1 MELKTEKINSK
12 TVISGKLESSYDI
25 IRTVKKKKK
34 SKKKVKKNIF
44 KSLKKLLEKK

>member
-1 MELKTEKINSK
+1 MELKTK
-12 TVISGKLESSYDI
+12 TVMEGRLESSYDI

-44 KSLKKLLEKK
+44 KQLKKLLEMK

>member
-1 MELKTEKINSK
+1 MKLKTQRIEK

-25 IRTVKKKKK
+25 IRTDKK

-44 KSLKKLLEKK
+44 KSLKKLLKKK

>member
-1 MELKTEKINSK
+1 MELKTQRIEK

-25 IRTVKKKKK
+25 IRTDKK

-44 KSLKKLLEKK
+44 KSFKKLLKKK